1 MCSLGIA
8 GLLLATAGTAAANN
22 QSSGRIQTT
31 GAVANTAPI
40 DAYAAQQKAD
50 HARAEG
56 DRKINQ
62 ERRKYLQSEG
72 RTQSTLAA
80 NGVSLASGSA
90 IDLLVNNRAF
100 AQEQMSDIRY
110 ESDMQAW
117 EYDMSKAKSESRSLI
132 PTQTYKR
139 ESWGDTLTNPVFVIG
154 TTQKALTLFG
164 RE

>member
-1 MCSLGIA
+1 MCSLGVA
-8 GLLLATAGTAAANN
+8 TLLLATASAAAANN
-22 QSSGRIQTT
+22 QSSGSIKTT

-40 DAYAAQQKAD
+40 DAYAARQKAD

-62 ERRKYLQSEG
+62 ERRNYLQSEG

-90 IDLLVNNRAF
+90 VDLLVNNRAI
-100 AQEQMSDIRY
+100 AKEQMSDIRY
-110 ESDMQAW
+110 ESDMRAW
-117 EYDMSKAKSESRSLI
+117 EYDMSGTKSEARSLI
-132 PTQTYKR
+132 PTQSYSR
-139 ESWGDTLTNPVFVIG
+139 ESWEDTLTNPVFVIG
-154 TTQKALTLFG
+154 AAQKAISLFG